1 MLRGLS
7 DVAFLTFCN
16 SLVWDYAQITL
27 VNSIYWQSERII
39 DISLIGSR
47 GWVVNIRT

>member
-16 SLVWDYAQITL
+16 SYAQITL

-39 DISLIGSR
+39 DIGLIGSR
-47 GWVVNIRT
+47 G